1 MRIAEFENKLRKYLK
16 VPIEY
21 ISVNAKT
28 IEASITK
35 TRHNET
41 ETKQHKDQIV
51 ENECLRD
58 LQPGQQN
65 LQIQA

>member
-1 MRIAEFENKLRKYLK
+1 MPITEFESRLRKYLK

-21 ISVNAKT
+21 ISVIAKT
-28 IEASITK
+28 IEASITE

-41 ETKQHKDQIV
+41 ETKQHKDQII

-65 LQIQA
+65 LQVQE